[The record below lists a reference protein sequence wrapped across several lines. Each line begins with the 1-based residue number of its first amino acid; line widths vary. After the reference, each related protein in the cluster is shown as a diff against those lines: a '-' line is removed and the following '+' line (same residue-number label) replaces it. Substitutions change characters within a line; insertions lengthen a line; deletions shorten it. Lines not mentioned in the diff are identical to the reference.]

1 MTMTEPAP
9 PPPRRVNL
17 RDGQPPAWVFTSP
30 CHGKPSLVPAWM
42 VDYAREHRGGRLTL
56 QCGRSTTDPIRAVG
70 AVHVDGCGQR
80 YTVQVP
86 ARGEGKR

>member
-42 VDYAREHRGGRLTL
+42 VDYARARTGGRLML
-56 QCGRSTTDPIRAVG
+56 ECGRHTTDALHAAGTQPDA
-70 AVHVDGCGQR
+70 GCGRRFTVEAPPEPQR
-80 YTVQVP
+80 
-86 ARGEGKR
+86 